1 MAASIRTIASGFR
14 RNALRV
20 KAREGVYTLWNY
32 AGQEDLSRVCDLSP
46 GGLFIESPV
55 EVNLGAPVRLD
66 FLADEGQ
73 IRATAVVR
81 HVKPGQG
88 LGLKFTAIHGQDCQ
102 RLADLIKRLGTGPRF
117 CRTRAAA

>member
-1 MAASIRTIASGFR
+1 MAASMPLMVSGGR
-14 RNALRV
+14 RRALRV
-20 KAREGVYTLWNY
+20 EAGEGVYTLWNY
-32 AGQEDLSRVCDLSP
+32 AGQEDLSRVCDLSL

-55 EVNLGAPVRLD
+55 EVNSGAQVKLH

-73 IRATAVVR
+73 VRATAIVR

-88 LGLKFTAIHGQDCQ
+88 LGLKFTAIHDQDCQ
-102 RLADLIKRLGTGPRF
+102 RLADLIKRLGTSPRV

>member
-1 MAASIRTIASGFR
+1 MAASIRTIVSGFR

-46 GGLFIESPV
+46 GGLFIESSV
-55 EVNLGAPVRLD
+55 GVNSGAHVKLH

-88 LGLKFTAIHGQDCQ
+88 LGLKFTAIHGEDCQ
-102 RLADLIKRLGTGPRF
+102 RLADLIKRLGSSPRVS
-117 CRTRAAA
+117 RMRAAV